1 MPDIEFHSG
10 LPIDE
15 VLPDLVEDLR
25 QEGAAVL
32 VAETGAGKTTQVP
45 QAILD
50 AELIPPDKKV
60 LVLEPRRVAARATAR
75 RIAQERGAELGGE
88 VGYQVRFDRRIG
100 DDTRIAIVTEG
111 ILTARL
117 QSDPFLE
124 DIGAVVLDEF
134 HERSVHADL
143 AISFLKEVVTVRTDM
158 KVCVMSATIDPEP
171 VSEFL
176 DAPIIEAE
184 GRTYPVDIRYQDAPS
199 DDDLAMQAA
208 RGVRRAIQ
216 DPDDDGGDILVFMP
230 GRRTIE
236 ETVEILETMDV
247 CEGIEIHSLYGAL
260 PPEKQDAAIEPSD
273 GRKIIVATNIAETS
287 LTIDGVTTVVDS
299 GKFKQMRMSAASG
312 LDRLETRHVSHAS
325 ADQRAGRAGRT
336 RPGRAFR
343 LWTPALEHRMD
354 QEETAEILRVDITGP
369 VLEVIA
375 WSGVDPRDYDWFE
388 TPPKHALDRAIGLL
402 RRLGAVPFDD
412 FYLTALGKR
421 MRRVPA
427 HPRISRMILEASRRG
442 CLRRVA
448 GMAAILSERDFVLS
462 MDRDAPTGDGD
473 LLARVEVLDSASTG
487 RRGEAGNQ
495 GMDVHV
501 GRARRVARVR
511 DQLFNMVEGHERLED
526 PGEIDVEA
534 RKSLALGFPD
544 RICLKRGGDRN
555 YVMTGGEP
563 LALAY
568 ESVVRD
574 AELLVASK
582 IAGETRGRGTGGVD
596 SRGLVRFATRFDRS
610 WLNELFGRRLK
621 VRVDIEFDEQREQ
634 IMAFRRR
641 ALDELTLEEE
651 VVSVEEYADT
661 GEVTERL
668 VREAMPRF
676 EYAFGLDDDQKR
688 FLKRVETVRRWR
700 PELEFPPVWP
710 QAESDGEDGQA
721 LREMYVRMCWGARSF
736 DDLRRVDLKGQLKQ
750 NLDHRQIQALQEMAP
765 VEIEVPSGRVHEIEY
780 EPGSPPVLAV
790 RIQELFGWN
799 EGPRVAG
806 GDVPVRL
813 HLLAPNFR
821 PQQITDDLGS
831 FWDNTYPQ
839 VRKELRAR
847 YPKHPWPEN
856 PRQATA
862 VAK

>member
-1 MPDIEFHSG
+1 
-10 LPIDE
+10 
-15 VLPDLVEDLR
+15 
-25 QEGAAVL
+25 
-32 VAETGAGKTTQVP
+32 
-45 QAILD
+45 
-50 AELIPPDKKV
+50 
-60 LVLEPRRVAARATAR
+60 
-75 RIAQERGAELGGE
+75 
-88 VGYQVRFDRRIG
+88 
-100 DDTRIAIVTEG
+100 
-111 ILTARL
+111 
-117 QSDPFLE
+117 
-124 DIGAVVLDEF
+124 
-134 HERSVHADL
+134 
-143 AISFLKEVVTVRTDM
+143 
-158 KVCVMSATIDPEP
+158 
-171 VSEFL
+171 
-176 DAPIIEAE
+176 
-184 GRTYPVDIRYQDAPS
+184 
-199 DDDLAMQAA
+199 
-208 RGVRRAIQ
+208 
-216 DPDDDGGDILVFMP
+216 
-230 GRRTIE
+230 
-236 ETVEILETMDV
+236 
-247 CEGIEIHSLYGAL
+247 
-260 PPEKQDAAIEPSD
+260 
-273 GRKIIVATNIAETS
+273 
-287 LTIDGVTTVVDS
+287 
-299 GKFKQMRMSAASG
+299 MSAASG

-750 NLDHRQIQALQEMAP
+750 NLDHRQIRALQEMAP